1 MKLSELAYAVW
12 ASKVLIFIEDQKDC
26 FEFRS
31 SEWKDTGSAM
41 RKACQEFGD
50 RFVTC
55 IFPLSQSEM
64 TITIK

>member
-1 MKLSELAYAVW
+1 MKLCELCYAVW
-12 ASKVLIFIEDQKDC
+12 SSRVSIFIEGEKGC
-26 FEFRS
+26 HEFRS
-31 SEWKDTGSAM
+31 GYDKSSAIH
-41 RKACQEFGD
+41 KACEEFGD

>member
-12 ASKVLIFIEDQKDC
+12 ASKVLIFVEDEKES

-31 SEWKDTGSAM
+31 SEFRDTGSAM

-64 TITIK
+64 TITIR